1 VVTMDIKE
9 VQEKKNILEKVIE
22 GAINEFENITQTMIE
37 RVELDKI
44 EVSEFGKLYRMYRN
58 KVKVD
63 VRMKERL

>member
-1 VVTMDIKE
+1 MDIKE
-9 VQEKKNILEKVIE
+9 VQEKKDLLETLIE
-22 GAINEFENITQTMIE
+22 KAVNSFENETQTMIE

-44 EVSEFGKLYRMYRN
+44 EVSEFGKLYRMYMN